1 MDVLNR
7 AEDIGEEIVLS
18 IDGLSKRYYK
28 TKKTTFALKDISFRV
43 RQGEIVGLLGA
54 NGAGKTTI
62 IKCLTGL
69 VKYDSGE
76 ITLNSFKIPEQ
87 QKHALNDV
95 AIVLEGNRNLY
106 WRLTVMENIRYFLSL
121 RKMGKPDEKSID
133 EMLKRV
139 SLHNDKHTLVE
150 KLSRG
155 MQQKLNIAIALLC
168 KAKLIILDEPTLGLD
183 IIANHE
189 IVKLLQEIKLQEN
202 SILVASHDMSLIE
215 SIVDRVVLI
224 KNGGMLVDTDVKS
237 LRQLFTST
245 AYRMCVENKHN
256 TTLQRIIDDIT
267 SKYGSIVID
276 GTNENTWQFIINIYD
291 KSSRENAIELMSY
304 FLANDIDIEK
314 FERETPD
321 FQHIVSRLLS
331 RELES

>member
-1 MDVLNR
+1 M
-7 AEDIGEEIVLS
+7 
-18 IDGLSKRYYK
+18 
-28 TKKTTFALKDISFRV
+28 
-43 RQGEIVGLLGA
+43 
-54 NGAGKTTI
+54 
-62 IKCLTGL
+62 
-69 VKYDSGE
+69 
-76 ITLNSFKIPEQ
+76 
-87 QKHALNDV
+87 
-95 AIVLEGNRNLY
+95 
-106 WRLTVMENIRYFLSL
+106 
-121 RKMGKPDEKSID
+121 
-133 EMLKRV
+133 
-139 SLHNDKHTLVE
+139 
-150 KLSRG
+150 
-155 MQQKLNIAIALLC
+155 LC

-276 GTNENTWQFIINIYD
+276 GTNENMWQFIINIYD